1 MAVIGLRF
9 KSFEAKRAG
18 GKVTP
23 QIKVNSVPKITG
35 VAETDLPMLDKK
47 AISVEFDF
55 LTNYDPDIG
64 NIKMTGEVYY
74 LAKDNKEVMKSWK
87 DKKAVPEAMRVEV
100 LNHLFR
106 ACLLKIANMAD
117 DLQLPPPMA
126 IPRVKPKES
135 KQ

>member
-1 MAVIGLRF
+1 MPVVGIKFRA
-9 KSFEAKRAG
+9 FEGKREQ

-35 VAETDLPMLDKK
+35 AKEEDLPMLGKK
-47 AISVEFDF
+47 ALSVDFEFV
-55 LTNYDPDIG
+55 TVYDPDIG
-64 NIKMTGEVYY
+64 TIKMFGEVYY
-74 LAKDNKEVMKSWK
+74 VTDDNKKVLKAWK
-87 DKKAVPEAMRVEV
+87 DKKDLPENIRVDI

-126 IPRVKPKES
+126 IPRVKPKQGS
-135 KQ
+135 Q

>member
-1 MAVIGLRF
+1 MSVLGIRF
-9 KSFEAKRAG
+9 RSLEAKREG

-35 VAETDLPMLDKK
+35 VRETNMPMFEKK
-47 AISVEFDF
+47 ALSVDFEF
-55 LTNYDPDIG
+55 LTEYNPNIG
-64 NIKMTGEVYY
+64 SITMSGEVFYVTDKNAQI
-74 LAKDNKEVMKSWK
+74 LKLWKSKKEL
-87 DKKAVPEAMRVEV
+87 PEEMRIEI

-126 IPRVKPKES
+126 IPRVRSKES
-135 KQ
+135 GK